1 MIPAGLLYPTPVLY
15 PRRERSDLAP
25 MDAARKTKLGQ
36 KWTCYSCQAKF
47 YDMQKPDPRCP
58 KCGADQRQSPA
69 FEKPK
74 RTRAKKA
81 APAPAPKKVPKP
93 PPPPL
98 EEGEDLDTPIDPEDL
113 EFEDIEIEGDGA
125 AAGAAIEPPEVDE
138 PDDEPAADDDE
149 D

>member
-1 MIPAGLLYPTPVLY
+1 
-15 PRRERSDLAP
+15 

-47 YDMQKPDPRCP
+47 YDLQKPDPRCP

-81 APAPAPKKVPKP
+81 APAPAPAKKAPKP
-93 PPPPL
+93 PPPPV

-113 EFEDIEIEGDGA
+113 EFEDIEIEEGA
-125 AAGAAIEPPEVDE
+125 SGAIEPPEAEE
-138 PDDEPAADDDE
+138 PDEEPAGDDE
-149 D
+149 DD

>member
-1 MIPAGLLYPTPVLY
+1 
-15 PRRERSDLAP
+15 

-47 YDMQKPDPRCP
+47 YDLQKPEPRCP

-81 APAPAPKKVPKP
+81 SPPPAPKKVAKP
-93 PPPPL
+93 APPPL

-113 EFEDIEIEGDGA
+113 EFEDIEIDEPGA
-125 AAGAAIEPPEVDE
+125 PAAVEPAEVEEPEEEPP
-138 PDDEPAADDDE
+138 ADDE

>member
-1 MIPAGLLYPTPVLY
+1 
-15 PRRERSDLAP
+15 

-36 KWTCYSCQAKF
+36 KWVCYSCQAKF
-47 YDMQKPDPRCP
+47 YDMQKPDPKCP

-81 APAPAPKKVPKP
+81 TPAPAPKKAVKP
-93 PPPPL
+93 PPPI

-113 EFEDIEIEGDGA
+113 EFEDIELDEA
-125 AAGAAIEPPEVDE
+125 AVGGTTPT
-138 PDDEPAADDDE
+138 EPAEIEEPEDESPADDDE

>member
-1 MIPAGLLYPTPVLY
+1 
-15 PRRERSDLAP
+15 

-47 YDMQKPDPRCP
+47 YDLQKPDPRCP

-74 RTRAKKA
+74 RTRSKK
-81 APAPAPKKVPKP
+81 APAPAPKKPVKAA

-113 EFEDIEIEGDGA
+113 EFEDIELDEPGGGGA
-125 AAGAAIEPPEVDE
+125 AAAIEPAEVEEPEE
-138 PDDEPAADDDE
+138 EPAADDD
-149 D
+149 DD

>member
-1 MIPAGLLYPTPVLY
+1 
-15 PRRERSDLAP
+15 

-36 KWTCYSCQAKF
+36 KWVCYSCQAKF
-47 YDMQKPDPRCP
+47 YDLQKPDPRCP

-81 APAPAPKKVPKP
+81 APAPAPKKVVKAP
-93 PPPPL
+93 PPPI

-113 EFEDIEIEGDGA
+113 EFEDIEL
-125 AAGAAIEPPEVDE
+125 DE
-138 PDDEPAADDDE
+138 PAAVAAEPAEIEEPEEEPAADDE
-149 D
+149 DD

>member
-1 MIPAGLLYPTPVLY
+1 
-15 PRRERSDLAP
+15 

-36 KWTCYSCQAKF
+36 KWVCYSCQAKF
-47 YDMQKPDPRCP
+47 YDMQKPEPRCP

-81 APAPAPKKVPKP
+81 AAPPAPKKAVKP
-93 PPPPL
+93 PPPV

-113 EFEDIEIEGDGA
+113 EIEDIEIEDPGA
-125 AAGAAIEPPEVDE
+125 AT
-138 PDDEPAADDDE
+138 EPAEIEEPEEEPADDD
-149 D
+149 DD

>member
-1 MIPAGLLYPTPVLY
+1 
-15 PRRERSDLAP
+15 

-36 KWTCYSCQAKF
+36 KWACYSCQAKF
-47 YDMQKPDPRCP
+47 YDLQKPDPKCP

-81 APAPAPKKVPKP
+81 SPPPAPKKAVKP
-93 PPPPL
+93 PPPI

-113 EFEDIEIEGDGA
+113 EFEDIEL
-125 AAGAAIEPPEVDE
+125 DE
-138 PDDEPAADDDE
+138 PGGAVAEPAGGDIEEPDEEPAADDD
-149 D
+149 DD

>member
-1 MIPAGLLYPTPVLY
+1 
-15 PRRERSDLAP
+15 

-47 YDMQKPDPRCP
+47 YDMQKPEPLCP

-74 RTRAKKA
+74 RTRGKKA
-81 APAPAPKKVPKP
+81 AAAPAPKKVVKP
-93 PPPPL
+93 PPPV
-98 EEGEDLDTPIDPEDL
+98 EETEDLDTPIDPEDL
-113 EFEDIEIEGDGA
+113 EIEDIEIDDPGGSA
-125 AAGAAIEPPEVDE
+125 AVAADVEEPEEE
-138 PDDEPAADDDE
+138 PADDDE

>member
-1 MIPAGLLYPTPVLY
+1 VISAGLLYPTPVVY
-15 PRRERSDLAP
+15 PPAREEPHRI

-81 APAPAPKKVPKP
+81 APPPAPKKAAKP

-113 EFEDIEIEGDGA
+113 EFEDIEIEGDTGA
-125 AAGAAIEPPEVDE
+125 TAAIEPPEVE
-138 PDDEPAADDDE
+138 EAEEEPAADDD
-149 D
+149 DD

>member
-1 MIPAGLLYPTPVLY
+1 
-15 PRRERSDLAP
+15 

-36 KWTCYSCQAKF
+36 KWVCYSCQAKF
-47 YDMQKPDPRCP
+47 YDMQKPEPRCP

-81 APAPAPKKVPKP
+81 AAPAPKKAVKP
-93 PPPPL
+93 PPPV
-98 EEGEDLDTPIDPEDL
+98 EESEDLDTPIDPEDL
-113 EFEDIEIEGDGA
+113 EIEDIEIDDPG
-125 AAGAAIEPPEVDE
+125 AGATA
-138 PDDEPAADDDE
+138 EPAEIEEPEEEPADEE